1 MSQKNNIDQDNTGGN
16 SAKTDGSSAPAPIR
30 SGDTVDDLPV
40 VNAPEPQRRK
50 VVVPETM
57 HGQPTEHVDISP
69 DKESADKG
77 RRHDIIDRE
86 NRATKFTSAMIAAAI
101 VTAVAIIA
109 VLIFVVL
116 QLNQPEPVDT
126 PAISEEQVEDPGFF
140 GATGVADTGNFISKL
155 ASENGFNIDGINYN
169 PKQVV
174 TENNTVRNS
183 SSPRVLSFSAPTFTL
198 EHTNNCT
205 FETRNDFCYAAE
217 LHQDGNLVG
226 NVYAFSNLLETKFFA
241 ENGNVSAVPV
251 PGAEFSYAGQVKVS
265 GKTENAAFVLDENGS
280 GYAIV
285 VHENGDINK
294 LVSQGIG
301 YNLAE
306 AVE

>member
-1 MSQKNNIDQDNTGGN
+1 MSQNDNIGQENT
-16 SAKTDGSSAPAPIR
+16 DRAPAKMDNSSTTHSPR
-30 SGDTVDDLPV
+30 SGGTVNDTPAVS
-40 VNAPEPQRRK
+40 APEPTRRTVIIPK
-50 VVVPETM
+50 TI

-77 RRHDIIDRE
+77 RRYDIIDRE

-101 VTAVAIIA
+101 ITAVAIIA
-109 VLIFVVL
+109 GLIFIVF

-155 ASENGFNIDGINYN
+155 ASENGFNVDGINYN

-198 EHTNNCT
+198 EHPNNCI
-205 FETRNDFCYAAE
+205 FDTRNDFCYAAE

-251 PGAEFSYAGQVKVS
+251 PGAEFSYAGQVRIS
-265 GKTENAAFVLDENGS
+265 GKVENAAFILDENGS